1 MKNRTIL
8 YELLLSRI
16 SDLPGLQFP
25 LFLLFLHI
33 YCMTLVGNLMIIL
46 IVAIDSHLHTPMYF
60 FLGNLAFLDLCS
72 SSLTTPRMLF
82 DLITSNWKISVP
94 ACLTQVYFFMFLA
107 TAEIVLLAVMSYD
120 RYIAICRPLHY
131 LQIMHWRT
139 CVQLAVGVWTLGSVY
154 SLVHI
159 LLTLRLTFCAS
170 NVVQS
175 FFCDLPKL
183 FQISCTDV
191 FINNLTIFLIG
202 GPIELAFVLMTFI
215 PYITV
220 FSTVMKI
227 KEKDKRLK
235 AFSTCSSHLTV
246 TSIFYGTLTFNYLK
260 PSKRYQYTTDQ
271 LASVCYTM
279 ITPLLNP
286 LIYSLRNR
294 ELKAAMKRIYKGNK
308 LSNI

>member
-1 MKNRTIL
+1 MENQTIL
-8 YELLLSRI
+8 YELLLSGI
-16 SDLPGLQFP
+16 SDFPGLQLP
-25 LFLLFLHI
+25 LFLLFFHL
-33 YCMTLVGNLMIIL
+33 YCMTLVGNLLIIL
-46 IVAIDSHLHTPMYF
+46 LVVIDSHLHTPMYF

-82 DLITSNWKISVP
+82 DLITSNWKIPVP
-94 ACLTQVYFFMFLA
+94 ACLTQVFFFILLV
-107 TAEIVLLAVMSYD
+107 TAEMILLAVMSCD

-139 CVQLAVGVWTLGSVY
+139 CVQLAVGVWTLGILY

-159 LLTLRLTFCAS
+159 LLALRLTFCDS
-170 NVVQS
+170 NVVQG

-191 FINNLTIFLIG
+191 FINNLTIFLLG
-202 GPIELAFVLMTFI
+202 GPIELALLLITFI

-220 FSTVMKI
+220 FSTVVKI
-227 KEKDKRLK
+227 KENDKRLK

-246 TSIFYGTLTFNYLK
+246 ASIFYGTLTFNYFK
-260 PSKRYQYTTDQ
+260 PSKRYQYTTDR
-271 LASVCYTM
+271 LASVFYTM

-286 LIYSLRNR
+286 LIYSLRNH
-294 ELKAAMKRIYKGNK
+294 ELKAAMKRIYKGRQFPD
-308 LSNI
+308 I